1 MDHEKVNELILVISL
16 KKKETREW
24 NRKTCEQEA
33 VVDQEVTMV
42 MVAKEVTSGMLTSLL
57 VIWS

>member
-24 NRKTCEQEA
+24 NRNPCKQEA
-33 VVDQEVTMV
+33 FVDQEVTMV
-42 MVAKEVTSGMLTSLL
+42 MVAK
-57 VIWS
+57 